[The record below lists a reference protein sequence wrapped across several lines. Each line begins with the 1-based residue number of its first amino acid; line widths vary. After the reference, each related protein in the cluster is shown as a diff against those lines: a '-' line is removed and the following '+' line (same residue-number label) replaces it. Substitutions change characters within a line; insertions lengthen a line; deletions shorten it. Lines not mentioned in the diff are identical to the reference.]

1 MAVWAVSIDAIL
13 AALARRAAVRTFR
26 VAAAMVILALSIP
39 RGWAE
44 IQVRQTNVDLV
55 ASRLAES
62 VKAGDLIVVSPWYYG
77 VAFQRYYRGQAP
89 WMTVPPIE
97 DLKIHRYDLLKEKM
111 KSSDP
116 IRTLLARMSETLRSG
131 NNLWLVGGWP
141 ARPKGSV
148 ARALAACARSA
159 IRLEQLR
166 VRLELG
172 RTGRAPRSSPGGP
185 GRSDRHIVGCTRES
199 I

>member
-1 MAVWAVSIDAIL
+1 M
-13 AALARRAAVRTFR
+13 
-26 VAAAMVILALSIP
+26 
-39 RGWAE
+39 
-44 IQVRQTNVDLV
+44 DLV

-116 IRTLLARMSETLRSG
+116 IRNPPGPDVGNSALGKQSSGWSDRLPSAARRDQLPEPLLPAPDRRSG
-131 NNLWLVGGWP
+131 WNNYAYISNWAAQAAAP
-141 ARPKGSV
+141 GSQSG
-148 ARALAACARSA
+148 RARSK
-159 IRLEQLR
+159 RSPYRR
-166 VRLELG
+166 VH
-172 RTGRAPRSSPGGP
+172 A
-185 GRSDRHIVGCTRES
+185 
-199 I
+199 

>member
-1 MAVWAVSIDAIL
+1 VAS
-13 AALARRAAVRTFR
+13 AL
-26 VAAAMVILALSIP
+26 VILALSIP
-39 RGWAE
+39 RGWSE

-131 NNLWLVGGWP
+131 NSLWLVGGWP
-141 ARPKGSV
+141 ARPKESLPEPLLPAPDRRSGWNNYAYISNWAAQAEHLVQVRACQVEAIAISSGARVNPYETLEVQV
-148 ARALAACARSA
+148 AR
-159 IRLEQLR
+159 
-166 VRLELG
+166 
-172 RTGRAPRSSPGGP
+172 GGQ
-185 GRSDRHIVGCTRES
+185 CQ
-199 I
+199 